1 MLAVALK
8 KAVLQ
13 QSRATSFAPV
23 QGFDTDERQVP
34 VRFGWPVM
42 FRPLEDG
49 AHIDL
54 LFGGDAFCNNRLERP
69 IIAVN
74 ARWKPERDA
83 KTITGALRC
92 SCFKRTCSKSLE

>member
-54 LFGGDAFCNNRLERP
+54 LLGSDAFCNNRLEHR

-74 ARWKPERDA
+74 IRRQSK
-83 KTITGALRC
+83 LRR
-92 SCFKRTCSKSLE
+92 SCFKGACSKGSGKARVVH